1 VPTRVVRPTSNG
13 WVGAPPRIGGQQ
25 GGRGPQPGGQPC
37 VTAGVVG
44 VVQDAGAVDDGA
56 WIRPQASTAASA
68 LSQWPSRRSTGRR
81 NFSTCSA
88 DRPAACLPGCSAE
101 YVFGSRGPTTP
112 ATVPGKHTGPD
123 HPGPAANPLALDP
136 RPSFCDIEQPPRR
149 T

>member
-56 WIRPQASTAASA
+56 WM
-68 LSQWPSRRSTGRR
+68 
-81 NFSTCSA
+81 
-88 DRPAACLPGCSAE
+88 PAAGVDGGQRLEPVAFEAVHRPPQLQHLFGLPP
-101 YVFGSRGPTTP
+101 GSVP
-112 ATVPGKHTGPD
+112 ARVLGRICVRIQGTDNPGHR
-123 HPGPAANPLALDP
+123 A
-136 RPSFCDIEQPPRR
+136 R
-149 T
+149 